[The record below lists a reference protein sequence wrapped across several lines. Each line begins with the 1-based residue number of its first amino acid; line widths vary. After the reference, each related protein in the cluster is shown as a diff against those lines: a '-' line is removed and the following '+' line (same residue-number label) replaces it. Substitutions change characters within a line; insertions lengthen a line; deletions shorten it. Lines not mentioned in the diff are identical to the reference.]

1 MRRPGGAN
9 TEFGSTAFYIDQN
22 FTHHTHAVRDIEAG
36 EELTI
41 SYLDSFS
48 ARSVRQ
54 TRARASWGFS
64 CGCAQCSLPEGEVA
78 ESDAKLASIDTIEKR
93 IMNLTSKSTT
103 PAMIEQLVSLY
114 RQERID
120 HKTAD
125 VYTMA
130 ALNYNTWGDAEEAMR
145 YANLSIEQGRLEH
158 GPDAADTAAMQAILA
173 NPMAHWSW
181 NQRPRR

>member
-1 MRRPGGAN
+1 M
-9 TEFGSTAFYIDQN
+9 
-22 FTHHTHAVRDIEAG
+22 RDIEAG

-41 SYLDSFS
+41 SYLDSLG

-54 TRARASWGFS
+54 SRARASWGFS
-64 CGCAQCSLPEGEVA
+64 CSCAQCSLPEREAA
-78 ESDAKLASIDTIEKR
+78 ESDARLVSIDAIEKR
-93 IMNLTSKSTT
+93 IMDLTSKSTT

-114 RQERID
+114 RQERIN

-130 ALNYNTWGDAEEAMR
+130 ALNYNTWGDADEAMR

-158 GPDAADTAAMQAILA
+158 GPHAADTAAMQAILA
-173 NPMAHWSW
+173 NPTTHWSW

>member
-1 MRRPGGAN
+1 MAN
-9 TEFGSTAFYIDQN
+9 TGSGSVAFYIDQN
-22 FTHHTHAVRDIEAG
+22 FTHHTHAVRDIAAG

-54 TRARASWGFS
+54 SRARASWGFS
-64 CGCAQCSLPEGEVA
+64 CSCAQCSLPEGEAA
-78 ESDAKLASIDTIEKR
+78 ESDARLVSIETMEQR
-93 IMNLTSKSTT
+93 IMDLTSKSTT
-103 PAMIEQLVSLY
+103 PAMLEQLLALY

-130 ALNYNTWGDAEEAMR
+130 ALNYNTWGDANESIR
-145 YANLSIEQGRLEH
+145 YANLSIEQGRLERGPH
-158 GPDAADTAAMQAILA
+158 GADTAAMQAILA
-173 NPMAHWSW
+173 NPTTHWSW